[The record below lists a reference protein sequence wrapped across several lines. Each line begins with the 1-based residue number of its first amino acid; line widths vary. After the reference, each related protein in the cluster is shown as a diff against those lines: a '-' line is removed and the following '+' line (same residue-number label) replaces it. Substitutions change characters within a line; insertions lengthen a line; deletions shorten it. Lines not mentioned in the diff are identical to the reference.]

1 MTLHLH
7 HPLTEDDEALAARC
21 AELTLELIDILRAE
35 HDAELRG
42 LLAAGACGEIIEAII
57 MSLPGGQEALD
68 MASAPPYRPMQ

>member
-7 HPLTEDDEALAARC
+7 HLISEDDEALAARC
-21 AELTLELIDILRAE
+21 SELTLELINVIRAE

-68 MASAPPYRPMQ
+68 RASAPLYRPMQ